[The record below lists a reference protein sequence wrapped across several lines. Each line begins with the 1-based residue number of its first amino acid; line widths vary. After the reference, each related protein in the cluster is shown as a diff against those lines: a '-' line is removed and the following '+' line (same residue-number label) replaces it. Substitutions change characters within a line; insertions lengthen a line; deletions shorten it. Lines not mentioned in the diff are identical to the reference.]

1 MLALSIYSIYNVLGT
16 SDIGEGIQMFSLS
29 RRWCREDSSKTPG
42 DMGISTVNI
51 YRRYYLLILIILV
64 FLVASSILMV
74 PARISLAGGDVRGRV
89 ELINAKIKARDS
101 KIDASGVV
109 AWLNPVN
116 GTIARWNSRQKKA
129 ITQRSKRFSPHVIV
143 VETGSEVDFPNEDPF
158 FHNVFSIFNG
168 KRFDLGLY
176 ASGETRPVNFTR
188 PGVSYIFCNIHPQM
202 SAVVVTVDTPY
213 YAVSDQDGNF
223 SISNVTEGRYHLMVW
238 HERSKSEHLVDLTRS
253 VQVTSMGLDL
263 GVIRISEEGYIPRP
277 HPNKHGLDYDM
288 LNSRPGYRRP

>member
-1 MLALSIYSIYNVLGT
+1 
-16 SDIGEGIQMFSLS
+16 MFPLS

-89 ELINAKIKARDS
+89 ELSNAKIKARDS

-129 ITQRSKRFSPHVIV
+129 ITQRSKRFSPHAIV

-176 ASGETRPVNFTR
+176 RSGASKLKTFEEAGLVRV
-188 PGVSYIFCNIHPQM
+188 YCNIHPQM
-202 SAVVVTVDTPY
+202 IGFVMVVDSDLVAVTG
-213 YAVSDQDGNF
+213 ADGAF
-223 SISNVTEGRYHLMVW
+223 RFDGVPPGARVLKAW
-238 HERSKSEHLVDLTRS
+238 HEEAAEEVSVPVAVRASEDAS
-253 VQVTSMGLDL
+253 AP
-263 GVIRISEEGYIPRP
+263 IRIDVSGFKPEPHKNKYGKDYKPPAESEDERY
-277 HPNKHGLDYDM
+277 
-288 LNSRPGYRRP
+288 